1 MGDHNFDFMFSRI
14 ADIVIKTVLSA
25 ENLMFKAF
33 QGNVKFRDNCFELL
47 GFDILLDSFL
57 NPWLLEVNT
66 SPSFATEAQL
76 DFDLKSKVLTEAFN
90 IVGLN
95 RETEEDKV
103 RRFKIN
109 SKLETFLSFGATKLR
124 KKQSEGQSVVKN
136 KKEYLLSEVREELA
150 RSKDFKLIFPSTS
163 VDLYT
168 KYFEEDR
175 PNNKILRNE
184 YVCIDLES

>member
-1 MGDHNFDFMFSRI
+1 MFSRI
-14 ADIVIKTVLSA
+14 AEIVIKTVLSA
-25 ENLMFKAF
+25 ENHMYKAF

-76 DFDLKSKVLTEAFN
+76 DFDLKSKLLTEAFN

-103 RRFKIN
+103 RRFKTN
-109 SKLETFLSFGATKLR
+109 SKLETFLSFGASKLR
-124 KKQSEGQSVVKN
+124 KKQAEGQSLAKN
-136 KKEYLLSEVREELA
+136 KKECLMSEVREELA
-150 RSKDFKLIFPSTS
+150 RAKDFKLIFPCTS

-175 PNNKILRNE
+175 PNNKLLRNE
-184 YVCIDLES
+184 